1 MNDEF
6 VFKEDFSESEEGF
19 SDVYEFSERT
29 ETAADN
35 ESEVPEVGNS
45 ENDSSENE
53 EFSEDNETEE
63 NESSSDSSGDLN
75 ENEVS
80 IESSVFDYTDSFS
93 RIENLLS
100 LQILLIVGLILGFC
114 FIKGYDK

>member
-1 MNDEF
+1 MNDEH

-19 SDVYEFSERT
+19 SDVYEFSERN
-29 ETAADN
+29 ET
-35 ESEVPEVGNS
+35 SENDQSEIPEVGNA

-53 EFSEDNETEE
+53 ESSEDNETQE
-63 NESSSDSSGDLN
+63 NDVSSDSSGELN

-80 IESSVFDYTDSFS
+80 IESSVFDYSDCFS